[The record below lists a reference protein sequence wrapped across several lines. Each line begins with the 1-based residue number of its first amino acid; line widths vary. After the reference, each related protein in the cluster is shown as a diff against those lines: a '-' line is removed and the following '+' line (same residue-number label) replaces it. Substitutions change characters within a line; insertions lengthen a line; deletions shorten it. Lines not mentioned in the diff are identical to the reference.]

1 MENDKEIEITEVP
14 LVEEPIPQVAAPTHQ
29 IIREA
34 EALLENS
41 ERSLTTLS
49 QYGSGQVEVV
59 EQDTPVAVPPPAQ
72 NGSLKGSHFHKFAGV
87 TEMLRDQQTVNLYE
101 VKKLNLA
108 AIVETLERSVH
119 AHEAFPSSD
128 AGMSVS
134 MLAEQ
139 ASKLIKDLEKSIDP
153 NALCHKILEEV
164 MQPLTQE
171 MVNSLAQEMKW
182 LKNNTNGLVREES
195 RKAFDDTL
203 KSAVTRMGPAFE
215 ESLKLAQ
222 TRLKKVLN
230 IKEKK

>member
-1 MENDKEIEITEVP
+1 MENDEQKEEIIIQAP
-14 LVEEPIPQVAAPTHQ
+14 EPETHQ

-49 QYGSGQVEVV
+49 QYGGNEVEVV
-59 EQDTPVAVPPPAQ
+59 DHNTQVGMPVDSAPPTAVG
-72 NGSLKGSHFHKFAGV
+72 GSLKGSHFHKFAGV
-87 TEMLRDQQTVNLYE
+87 TEMLRDQQEINLYE

-108 AIVETLERSVH
+108 SVVETLERSVH

-139 ASKLIKDLEKSIDP
+139 ASKLIRDLEKSIDP
-153 NALCHKILEEV
+153 NVMCHRILEEI

-182 LKNNTNGLVREES
+182 LKNNTGGLVKDES
-195 RKAFDDTL
+195 RKAFEDTL
-203 KSAVTRMGPAFE
+203 KNAVTRMGPAFE

>member
-1 MENDKEIEITEVP
+1 MENDEQIEEIVVKAP
-14 LVEEPIPQVAAPTHQ
+14 EPETHQ

-49 QYGSGQVEVV
+49 QYGNNQVEIV
-59 EQDTPVAVPPPAQ
+59 EPDNQVAIPPTSAPPPTD
-72 NGSLKGSHFHKFAGV
+72 GSLKGSHFHKFAGV
-87 TEMLRDQQTVNLYE
+87 TEMLRDQQNINLYE

-108 AIVETLERSVH
+108 AVVETLERSVH

-153 NALCHKILEEV
+153 NIMCHRILEEI

-182 LKNNTNGLVREES
+182 LKNNTGGLVRDES
-195 RKAFDDTL
+195 RKAFEDTL
-203 KSAVTRMGPAFE
+203 KNAVTRMGPAFE